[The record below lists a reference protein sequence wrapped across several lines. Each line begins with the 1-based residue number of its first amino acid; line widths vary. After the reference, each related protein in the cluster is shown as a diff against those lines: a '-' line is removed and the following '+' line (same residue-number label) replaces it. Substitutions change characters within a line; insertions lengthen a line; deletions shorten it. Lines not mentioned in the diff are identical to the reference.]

1 MRILIA
7 EDDQTSRRFLYK
19 FLSNYG
25 ECDLT
30 VDGIEA
36 VDAFMLSIDENRVYD
51 LICLDIM
58 MPKLDGLK
66 ALKVIRD
73 IERKRKHEIDR
84 KVRIIMLTAISE
96 RATVS
101 ENFTQRFEAYI
112 EKPIDTNKLKDKM
125 IELGLL

>member
-36 VDAFMLSIDENRVYD
+36 VDAFMLSIDENKVYD

-73 IERKRKHEIDR
+73 IERKRRHEIDK

-101 ENFTQRFEAYI
+101 ENFTQKFEAYI
-112 EKPIDTNKLKDKM
+112 EKPIDTNKLKGKL